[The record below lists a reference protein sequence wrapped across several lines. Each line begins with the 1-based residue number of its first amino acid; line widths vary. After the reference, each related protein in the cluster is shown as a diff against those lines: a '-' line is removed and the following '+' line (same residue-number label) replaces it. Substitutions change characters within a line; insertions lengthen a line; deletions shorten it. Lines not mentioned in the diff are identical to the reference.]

1 MRIQEIRENIVSW
14 YDMRGDK
21 DPVATIE
28 THNRTKLYRKLKKYF
43 DRDDIELKLFNEDGL
58 VVIEVP
64 AKWIKITPPRYVSDH
79 LRKSASERRKKKVA
93 EEKWN
98 NLFRQRSNN
107 ADER

>member
-1 MRIQEIRENIVSW
+1 MRPQEIRENLVTW
-14 YDMRGDK
+14 YDMRGEK
-21 DPVATIE
+21 DPIATIE
-28 THNRTKLYRKLKKYF
+28 THNKTKLYKKLRKYF
-43 DRDDIELKLFNEDGL
+43 DKEGIELKALNMDGT
-58 VVIEVP
+58 VIIKVP

-79 LRKSASERRKKKVA
+79 LRQSASERRKRKIA